1 MLVHQEK
8 STNDFDGDSFNTYL
22 FVPENSAQLDQFV
35 HLRQRRGGKAVP
47 FSETGVVITEKMSER
62 AHLDIG
68 DSVTLKNTDGDSGTF
83 TVAGI
88 VENYVENYVYLSA
101 DTYRAGFG
109 TAPQFTTLIAH
120 AADDSAEGRSALSA
134 ELLGQNGVSGV
145 SMVSDLKDSFSNM
158 MEKIDTIVVVL
169 IVSAG
174 LLAFVVLYNL
184 TNINIA
190 ERVKE
195 IATLKVLGFFDK
207 EVSAYVYR
215 ENVMLS
221 IMGTAVGLVMGV
233 FLHMFVIYSVEVDAV
248 MFGRTIKPLSYLVSA
263 VLTMVFSTLVNLV
276 MNRKLKKI
284 SMVESMKAPE

>member
-1 MLVHQEK
+1 MARIGGLHGQK
-8 STNDFDGDSFNTYL
+8 MCIRDS
-22 FVPENSAQLDQFV
+22 
-35 HLRQRRGGKAVP
+35 
-47 FSETGVVITEKMSER
+47 
-62 AHLDIG
+62 
-68 DSVTLKNTDGDSGTF
+68 
-83 TVAGI
+83 
-88 VENYVENYVYLSA
+88 LSA

-134 ELLGQNGVSGV
+134 ELLGQDGVSGV

-221 IMGTAVGLVMGV
+221 IMGTAVGQMCIRDSPSPWRG
-233 FLHMFVIYSVEVDAV
+233 
-248 MFGRTIKPLSYLVSA
+248 GRAGQRPGAAARPPTPTASRL
-263 VLTMVFSTLVNLV
+263 
-276 MNRKLKKI
+276 R
-284 SMVESMKAPE
+284 

>member
-1 MLVHQEK
+1 
-8 STNDFDGDSFNTYL
+8 
-22 FVPENSAQLDQFV
+22 
-35 HLRQRRGGKAVP
+35 
-47 FSETGVVITEKMSER
+47 
-62 AHLDIG
+62 
-68 DSVTLKNTDGDSGTF
+68 
-83 TVAGI
+83 
-88 VENYVENYVYLSA
+88 
-101 DTYRAGFG
+101 
-109 TAPQFTTLIAH
+109 
-120 AADDSAEGRSALSA
+120 
-134 ELLGQNGVSGV
+134 
-145 SMVSDLKDSFSNM
+145 MVSDLKDSFSNM